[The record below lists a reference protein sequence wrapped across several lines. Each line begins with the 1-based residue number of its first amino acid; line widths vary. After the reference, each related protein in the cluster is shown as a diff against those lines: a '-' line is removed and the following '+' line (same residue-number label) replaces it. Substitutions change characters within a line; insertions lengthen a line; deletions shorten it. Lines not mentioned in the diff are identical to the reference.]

1 MTNKEYFYSGNSY
14 SLEPGSDSV
23 YTGAKIGAGT
33 IGATTSIQTANQ
45 VTEVTNLLN
54 SGMKPVE
61 ISILQPEIFD
71 MIPKQHLKEINR
83 LSKLT
88 GAEPTLHAP
97 LLEPSGFTEQGWSEQ
112 NRELME
118 RQLSD
123 TVNRAS
129 DINPNGQMPVT
140 IHASSVGGVEHMP
153 AKLLKDLTDEEK
165 ERYGANGLIPTR
177 MIAVNQ
183 QTGEMMP
190 LRREKRYYPNKPEG
204 KIYSPE
210 EEIDI
215 ANSSY
220 WDNKLSQLIFYKER
234 GDELLSKNYLMI
246 APEYKKLATG
256 EMTEKAFENLI
267 SSNPEKKAAF
277 NNLKNA
283 SLYLENTQQNL
294 NSLYNEAYKLANDDA
309 KKALLNASNKFE
321 QGLRNSKDISHYS
334 EALQNVI
341 NAMHTITV
349 DRSGKGLTPQV
360 YKPVEEFI
368 TDKAS
373 ETFSNVAYNAYKKFG
388 DKAPIISIEN
398 PPYGMA
404 MGDANNLKNLIEE
417 SRKKF
422 VVTATKKGMS
432 EEEAKRA
439 SKQMIGATWDTSH
452 ISMMRKQGFDKGE
465 LIEQAKTIAP
475 FVKHVH
481 LNDNFG
487 FSHTDLPPGMGDV
500 PFDKITAELKK
511 AGFKGKNIVEGGNF
525 FQHFKTSPHTIALEA
540 MGSPIYGA
548 VAQPTWANSYGI
560 MGVYSS
566 GYGPFLP
573 EHHFSMYG
581 AGFSTLPQDL
591 GGQMPGGQSRLSGT
605 PMS

>member
-1 MTNKEYFYSGNSY
+1 MANKEYFYSGNSY

-23 YTGAKIGAGT
+23 YTGARVGAGS

-45 VTEVTNLLN
+45 ITEVTNLLN
-54 SGMKPVE
+54 TGMKPVE

-123 TVNRAS
+123 TVSRAS
-129 DINPNGQMPVT
+129 AINPNGQMPVT
-140 IHASSVGGVEHMP
+140 IHASSVGGMETVPISMIKEFAP
-153 AKLLKDLTDEEK
+153 GEK
-165 ERYGANGLIPTR
+165 EMYEKTGSVPVR

-183 QTGEMMP
+183 QTGEMAP
-190 LRREKRYYPNKPEG
+190 LRREEEYYPGVGKKIRTPQERLDIINYSHLINK
-204 KIYSPE
+204 ITNL
-210 EEIDI
+210 
-215 ANSSY
+215 A
-220 WDNKLSQLIFYKER
+220 FYKKEA
-234 GDELLSKNYLMI
+234 DELLVPAYAELLPILSKKNVTEDELKEHAGAI
-246 APEYKKLATG
+246 EKLNRADLFLDNVDQTFR
-256 EMTEKAFENLI
+256 AF
-267 SSNPEKKAAF
+267 
-277 NNLKNA
+277 
-283 SLYLENTQQNL
+283 YD
-294 NSLYNEAYKLANDDA
+294 EAYKSSDGKAREVLDKVSDKW
-309 KKALLNASNKFE
+309 KKNLRLIHSGSPEGIQRKSEIIDESLEAMKHLGGEHAPKF
-321 QGLRNSKDISHYS
+321 
-334 EALQNVI
+334 
-341 NAMHTITV
+341 
-349 DRSGKGLTPQV
+349 
-360 YKPVEEFI
+360 YKPVEEFV

-373 ETFSNVAYNAYKKFG
+373 ETFSNVAFNAYKKFG
-388 DKAPIISIEN
+388 DKAPILSIEN
-398 PPYGMA
+398 PPYGLA
-404 MGDANNLKNLIEE
+404 MGDAENLKNLIEE

-422 VVTATKKGMS
+422 VEKAVGKGMH
-432 EEEAKRA
+432 EDDAKRA
-439 SKQMIGATWDTSH
+439 AKQMIGATWDTSH
-452 ISMMRKQGFDKGE
+452 ISMIRKQGYDKAE

-500 PFDKITAELKK
+500 PFKEISEELKK
-511 AGFKGKNIVEGGNF
+511 AGFKGKSIVEGGNF

-548 VAQPTWANSYGI
+548 VARPTWTNVYGT

-573 EHHFSMYG
+573 EQHFSMYG

-591 GGQMPGGQSRLSGT
+591 GGQMSGGQSRLSGT
-605 PMS
+605 PMT